1 MILVRLFDTDAPDGE
16 EMSGEFEMSVLPD
29 AGDRIVLET
38 HEGDVA
44 DFEVL
49 GRTFE
54 VVFGEE
60 GEPAG
65 ETRVT
70 IEVERAQLE
79 PDEEEQGEE
88 QEQGQ

>member
-1 MILVRLFDTDAPDGE
+1 MVRLFDVDAPDDE

-29 AGDRIVLET
+29 AGDRIVLENN
-38 HEGDVA
+38 EGDVA
-44 DFEVL
+44 LFEVL

-70 IEVERAQLE
+70 LEVERAQLDPDEAE
-79 PDEEEQGEE
+79 PDEE
-88 QEQGQ
+88 QEGQ